1 MIIPMAKIRIV
12 GPKSRLEE
20 VTELLQALG
29 VVHIESTPRYTEAER
44 LERFFLDPDHQKK
57 RAKME
62 TALRDLNQLIL
73 ALPEVQPDETMP
85 DRFEE
90 GFGKDDEDFR
100 QIREAIDAAKSGV
113 DSLLNQIRECEEEQ
127 SLVAKYEH
135 ALEALAPL
143 LHQIQESQ
151 ELDYVG
157 LVLEAPSILG
167 GDGGVVLQEIRQA
180 LSDLTENHYELFVVR
195 VDPETLAG
203 LLVIPRE
210 LSTKVRAF
218 LWGENISELRLPS
231 YVSDKPVGE
240 ALQIL
245 LRRRVE
251 LPQQLEQLRW
261 SLRTLSFQ
269 WRERLLAYKRIVE
282 NRLAQLES
290 TVNFYQT
297 RSTFLVYGWVP
308 EGTVPVVQQ
317 RLSESLQGSVVMEKM
332 KIAREEIKNIPVALK
347 NPPLVSA
354 FENFTRMVALPR
366 YGSIDPTPYVAVF
379 FPIFFGVILGD
390 IGYGMVL
397 LGFSLYARKRWGSLP
412 LIRDFSA
419 IFVAASLSAIL
430 FGFLYGE
437 FFGEL
442 GEIFGIH
449 PLLVNRMEGFLVLL
463 QIAIG
468 MGLVHVLLGI
478 FLGLRLAIRHQD
490 TREIILKG
498 CGLSFLV
505 GVFIFV
511 GSLVDFLS
519 QPYGVAGGI
528 VALVSLFSL
537 FALGGA
543 RGAMELHNVVNVLS
557 YLRLMGIG
565 VASAALAFAANTLG
579 GLVGN
584 VILGA
589 LITLFFHLINIV
601 FGVFSPTIQSLRL
614 HYVEFFENFFQP
626 GGREYR
632 PFRKV

>member
-1 MIIPMAKIRIV
+1 MAKIRIV
-12 GPKSRLEE
+12 GPKTRLEE
-20 VTELLQALG
+20 VTEILQTLG
-29 VVHIESTPRYTEAER
+29 VVHIESTPRYTEAAR

-57 RAKME
+57 RTELE

-73 ALPEVQPDETMP
+73 ALPALQPDETLP

-90 GFGKDDEDFR
+90 GFGTADEHFKR
-100 QIREAIDAAKSGV
+100 IRESIDTAKSEV
-113 DSLLNQIRECEEEQ
+113 DSLLNRIRECEEEQ

-135 ALEALAPL
+135 ALEALSPL
-143 LHQIQESQ
+143 LHQIQESK

-157 LVLEAPSILG
+157 LVLEAPSVLG

-203 LLVIPRE
+203 LLVIPRD

-240 ALQIL
+240 ALRIL

-261 SLRTLSFQ
+261 SLRTLSLQ
-269 WRERLLAYKRIVE
+269 WRERLFMYKKIIE
-282 NRLAQLES
+282 NWLAQLES

-297 RSTFLVYGWVP
+297 RSTFLVYGWIP
-308 EGTVPVVQQ
+308 EGMVPVVQQ
-317 RLSESLQGSVVMEKM
+317 RLSEAFQGGVVMEKI
-332 KIAREEIKNIPVALK
+332 KIAREEIKSIPVALK
-347 NPPLVSA
+347 NPSLVSP
-354 FENFTRMVALPR
+354 FETFTRLIALPR
-366 YGSIDPTPYVAVF
+366 YGSIDPTPYVALF
-379 FPIFFGVILGD
+379 FPIFFGIILGD
-390 IGYGMVL
+390 IGYGMIL

-419 IFVAASLSAIL
+419 IFVIASLSAIL

-442 GEIFGIH
+442 GETFGIH
-449 PLLVNRMEGFLVLL
+449 PLVINRMKGFLILL

-468 MGLVHVLLGI
+468 IGLVHVLLGI
-478 FLGLRLAIRHQD
+478 FLGLMLAIRHQD
-490 TREIILKG
+490 TREMVLKG

-505 GVFIFV
+505 AVFILI
-511 GSLVDFLS
+511 GSLVGLVA
-519 QPYGVAGGI
+519 QPYAVAGGV
-528 VALVSLFSL
+528 VALVSLFFL

-584 VILGA
+584 VVLGA

-632 PFRKV
+632 PFKKV